1 MWHDLHAPVQPAR
14 AAGPLCRGRLLMLAP
29 GHAMPLGSYEALR
42 SVWRQQVAIQNCH
55 LQRHVLSHDV
65 VISRPQL
72 QGRSRH
78 A

>member
-1 MWHDLHAPVQPAR
+1 MTCTHLSSLPRCGSALQRTVVDA
-14 AAGPLCRGRLLMLAP
+14 CP

-42 SVWRQQVAIQNCH
+42 SSGVSRWRFRIVTCKG
-55 LQRHVLSHDV
+55 HVLSHDV

>member
-1 MWHDLHAPVQPAR
+1 MTCTHLSSLPRCGSALQRTVVDA
-14 AAGPLCRGRLLMLAP
+14 CP